1 MIPCTNHVPLR
12 AAKGKMKLL
21 LTWSGAALLLS
32 LSIPAAPP
40 LEKSPAPVAS
50 PKTITDTAT
59 PPLASQDLTIG
70 TSTTPVA
77 GGKATLTIG
86 PLRREKG
93 IYTGTYKIT
102 VNPYFFKNENGRL
115 AIIVPDPVLAQA
127 ADGKVVTVTGT
138 ATASGKGGEVRRI
151 DAIATPAAKDHGSL
165 KLWFMVGDR
174 KMVFEPQYQF
184 AETTG
189 IPSAASETP
198 SDPAQRAISPAHA
211 GSLR

>member
-1 MIPCTNHVPLR
+1 
-12 AAKGKMKLL
+12 MKLL
-21 LTWSGAALLLS
+21 LTWSGAALLLCLS
-32 LSIPAAPP
+32 LPAAPP
-40 LEKSPAPVAS
+40 SEKPATSGTS
-50 PKTITDTAT
+50 PKTSADTPA
-59 PPLASQDLTIG
+59 PPLASQNLTIG
-70 TSTTPVA
+70 ASSTPVA

-93 IYTGTYKIT
+93 IYTGGYKMT

-115 AIIVPDPVLAQA
+115 AIVVPDPVLAQA
-127 ADGKVVTVTGT
+127 AEGKVVTVTGT
-138 ATASGKGGEVRRI
+138 ATASGKSGEVRRI

-189 IPSAASETP
+189 IPSAASEPP